1 MYPDWFQILGFFFA
15 GVVLNQFGL
24 IRNLTDVKI
33 LSEWGILF
41 LVSSIDILHHMI
53 LSKFMHRFF
62 TRFCNM
68 KVISI
73 FQKTLENM
81 YEL

>member
-1 MYPDWFQILGFFFA
+1 MQILGFFFA

-41 LVSSIDILHHMI
+41 LVRFICSAFMFLFLLCMLHFGFRNPA
-53 LSKFMHRFF
+53 SDNNE
-62 TRFCNM
+62 TRRQH
-68 KVISI
+68 VIRL
-73 FQKTLENM
+73 FKA
-81 YEL
+81 

>member
-1 MYPDWFQILGFFFA
+1 MQILGFFFA

-41 LVSSIDILHHMI
+41 LVSFIFYA
-53 LSKFMHRFF
+53 FMFLFLLCMPHFGFRNVALDNNE
-62 TRFCNM
+62 TRRQH
-68 KVISI
+68 VIRL
-73 FQKTLENM
+73 FNA
-81 YEL
+81 